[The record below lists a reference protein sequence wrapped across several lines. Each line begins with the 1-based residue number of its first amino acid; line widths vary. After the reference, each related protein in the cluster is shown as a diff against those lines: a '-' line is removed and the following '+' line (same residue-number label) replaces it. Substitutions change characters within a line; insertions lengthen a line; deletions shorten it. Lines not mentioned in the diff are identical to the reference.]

1 MPRWVWVCIGLA
13 AILLV
18 LWLVGIRFALSVNGG

>member
-13 AILLV
+13 ALL
-18 LWLVGIRFALSVNGG
+18 LTLYLVGVRFDLNVH

>member
-13 AILLV
+13 AILLI
-18 LWLVGIRFALSVNGG
+18 LFLVGIRLDLNIH

>member
-13 AILLV
+13 AILLI
-18 LWLVGIRFALSVNGG
+18 LFLVGIRFDLNIH